1 MQENNVLTVPEAA
14 AYLRVSKPTM
24 YNLINR
30 ADFPKVKI
38 GRKIIIPRTE
48 FMNWLHRE
56 AGGNIASS

>member
-30 ADFPKVKI
+30 ADFPKIKI
-38 GRKIIIPRTE
+38 GRKIIIPRVE
-48 FMNWLHRE
+48 FMNWLSRE

>member
-14 AYLRVSKPTM
+14 TYLRISLPTM
-24 YNLINR
+24 YNLVNR

-38 GRKIIIPRTE
+38 GRKIIIPRVD
-48 FMNWLHRE
+48 FMNWLSRE